1 MSVLL
6 QVCLVIVTI
15 AVVAIAVA
23 TVKMMQHFR
32 RSSDEFSRLAVDARQ
47 LIGQL
52 GTTAR
57 EAQEIVSTFRDI
69 APRVRRV
76 MERFEAVG
84 DRAVTLS
91 DTLIHEV
98 EMPVRTL
105 VALVRGVR
113 YGAQQLVGRLTQR
126 FTGRVSTNGGNNY
139 E

>member
-6 QVCLVIVTI
+6 QVCFVIVTI

-23 TVKMMQHFR
+23 TIKVMQHFR
-32 RSSDEFSRLAVDARQ
+32 QSSDEFSTLAVEARQ
-47 LIGQL
+47 LVDQL
-52 GTTAR
+52 GNVAR
-57 EAQEIVSTFRDI
+57 DAQEIVSTFRDV

-76 MERFEAVG
+76 MDRFEAVG

-91 DTLIHEV
+91 DTVIREV

-105 VALVRGVR
+105 VALVRGFR
-113 YGAQQLVGRLTQR
+113 YGTQQLVERLTQR
-126 FTGRVSTNGGNNY
+126 FTGRVSTNGGRNY